1 MAAYNRG
8 ESGVF
13 FEISRGG
20 KVSEKPE
27 RRVRSTSDEMQEII
41 DRLIPQ
47 VQEYFQFL
55 LYEALTEKK

>member
-1 MAAYNRG
+1 MVVSNKG

-13 FEISRGG
+13 FEISRDG

-27 RRVRSTSDEMQEII
+27 RRVCSTSDEMQKII